1 MTDNEIEDVE
11 IRKVQALTGERSF
24 VLVLAKQFARELGI
38 SKRDFLKC
46 YVRADRLIV
55 EKIVP
60 KALWT
65 LHPIFSTNLK

>member
-38 SKRDFLKC
+38 SKGEFFEMLCSGWQAHSR
-46 YVRADRLIV
+46 
-55 EKIVP
+55 E
-60 KALWT
+60 
-65 LHPIFSTNLK
+65 N